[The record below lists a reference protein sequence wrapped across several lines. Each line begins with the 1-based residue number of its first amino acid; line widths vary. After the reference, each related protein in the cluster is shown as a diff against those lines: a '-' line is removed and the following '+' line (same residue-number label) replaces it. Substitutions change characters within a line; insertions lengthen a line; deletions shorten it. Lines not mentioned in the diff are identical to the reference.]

1 MIKLFFGNVCSIYN
15 IAQKG
20 HYCIVYC
27 IEMVLVI
34 SGFLALKKECGQGS
48 HASRTALNFR

>member
-20 HYCIVYC
+20 HYCVVYC
-27 IEMVLVI
+27 IEMVLVK
-34 SGFLALKKECGQGS
+34 SGFLALKKGCGQGS